1 MSKVA
6 VITRTKDRNIM
17 LSRAMASV
25 AGQTFRDFTWVV
37 VNDGGDREGVDKVLS
52 GWNDANVPVV
62 PVHHPVNK
70 GMEAASNAG
79 IAACPSDFVV
89 IHDDDDT
96 WDPAFLAKT
105 IEFLESPAGQ
115 AYAAVL
121 TGTVRIDEVMEG
133 ETIRQTFKGIWKPD
147 TVGYPV
153 GCVQFSDMVVENQFA
168 PIALVF
174 RRAAYDE
181 IGGYDE
187 KLPVLGDWEFNL
199 RLLSHGDIA
208 VLPEALANYHHRPS
222 VKGSNYGNSVHAG
235 VNRHVIYDAV
245 VRNRIIRKA
254 IEDGNPALATLVTTG
269 RHRLVMSNGTSVR
282 LFRRCKKILRR
293 LAYSSGLAR

>member
-1 MSKVA
+1 
-6 VITRTKDRNIM
+6 M

-25 AGQTFRDFTWVV
+25 SGQTFRDFIWVV
-37 VNDGGDREGVDKVLS
+37 VNDGGDKDGVERVLK
-52 GWNDANVPVV
+52 GWSDTSVPVV
-62 PVHHPVNK
+62 PVHHLVNK

-79 IAACPSDFVV
+79 IAACVSDYVV

-96 WDPAFLAKT
+96 WDPSFLART
-105 IEFLESPAGQ
+105 VEFLDSPGGR

-133 ETIRQTFKGIWKPD
+133 DSIRQTFKGIWKPD

-174 RRAAYDE
+174 RRSVYDTV
-181 IGGYDE
+181 GGYDE
-187 KLPVLGDWEFNL
+187 TLPVLGDWEFNL
-199 RLLSHGDIA
+199 RLLSSGDIA
-208 VLPEALANYHHRPS
+208 VIPEALANYHHRPS

-235 VNRHVIYDAV
+235 INRHVIYDAV

-254 IEDGNPALATLVTTG
+254 IKDGNPALATLVTTG
-269 RHRLVMSNGTSVR
+269 RHRLVMSNGTHVR
-282 LFRRCKKILRR
+282 LWRRGKKILRR
-293 LAYSSGLAR
+293 LAYLAGLQR

>member
-25 AGQTFRDFTWVV
+25 AGQTYRDFTWVV
-37 VNDGGDREGVDKVLS
+37 VNDGGDESGVDMVLS
-52 GWNDANVPVV
+52 GWNDVNVPVF
-62 PVHHPVNK
+62 PVHHAVNK

-79 IAACPSDFVV
+79 ISACVSDYIV

-96 WDPAFLAKT
+96 WDPSFLAKT
-105 IEFLESPAGQ
+105 VEFLESLPGQ

-133 ETIRQTFKGIWKPD
+133 ETIRETFKGSWKPD

-153 GCVQFSDMVVENQFA
+153 GCVQLSDMVVENQFA

-174 RRAAYDE
+174 RRAAYNK

-187 KLPVLGDWEFNL
+187 TLPVLGDWEFNL

-208 VLPEALANYHHRPS
+208 VIPEALANYHHRPS

-254 IEDGNPALATLVTTG
+254 IDDGNSTLAALVTTG
-269 RHRLVMSNGTSVR
+269 RHRLVMSNGTCVR
-282 LFRRCKKILRR
+282 LWRRGKKIMRR
-293 LAYSSGLAR
+293 LAYKAGL